1 MQRALQAIDRA
12 IAESPARYTDERN
25 EHGDRV
31 ARQPKWVAQAREAA
45 TATAAQL
52 ADLRRALRAYDL
64 AGPLT
69 ETRRQVLGEILTLA
83 RQLTEE

>member
-1 MQRALQAIDRA
+1 MDTPTIMRAARA
-12 IAESPARYTDERN
+12 VSANTLALDLLDEKR
-25 EHGDRV
+25 
-31 ARQPKWVAQAREAA
+31 
-45 TATAAQL
+45 

-69 ETRRQVLGEILTLA
+69 ETRRRALGDVLTLA

>member
-1 MQRALQAIDRA
+1 MLPFRLLNIATTLRRPDA
-12 IAESPARYTDERN
+12 IAAVTDADWHQVGTEL
-25 EHGDRV
+25 ETH
-31 ARQPKWVAQAREAA
+31 AS
-45 TATAAQL
+45 QL

-69 ETRRQVLGEILTLA
+69 ENRRQAMGEILTLA